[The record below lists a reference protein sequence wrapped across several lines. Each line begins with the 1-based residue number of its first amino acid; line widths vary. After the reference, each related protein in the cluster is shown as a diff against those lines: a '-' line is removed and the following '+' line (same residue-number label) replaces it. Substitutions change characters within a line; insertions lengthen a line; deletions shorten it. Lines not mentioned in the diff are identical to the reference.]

1 MHFSGEHIDLS
12 VFRKHLCINPT
23 HLMTIVE
30 SFTRRWA
37 PIQIIK
43 DKQILEYF
51 DNVASLLEDV
61 SSRKAALEALKSM
74 G

>member
-1 MHFSGEHIDLS
+1 
-12 VFRKHLCINPT
+12 
-23 HLMTIVE
+23 MTIVE
-30 SFTRRWA
+30 GFTCRWA
-37 PIQIIK
+37 RIQIIK